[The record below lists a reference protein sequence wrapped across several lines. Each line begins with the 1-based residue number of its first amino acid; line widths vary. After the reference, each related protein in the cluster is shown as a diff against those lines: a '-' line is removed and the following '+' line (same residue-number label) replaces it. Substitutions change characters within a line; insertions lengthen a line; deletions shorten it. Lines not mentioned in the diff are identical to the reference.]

1 MAAPDDADGM
11 RPAPCPAVPGPR
23 VPDVPIGDR
32 TGTPNKGA
40 PPVKHSSTQSLYTY
54 WNERRGA
61 RPAPDRA
68 EIEPGAIRTALGDSF
83 ILGSEPAT
91 TFRLA
96 GTRVCSLFGR
106 ELKGEPFAALWNPQ
120 DAGAASDLLAIVA
133 NEIAGIVAGVT
144 ATTAEG
150 YTADLELL
158 LLPLRHRGSSQE
170 RQIGV
175 LAPLV
180 RPFWLGASPVVRLEL
195 TSHRHVGPAL
205 HAATTPFMAAAEA
218 GRFRHGLLVYDGGRA

>member
-1 MAAPDDADGM
+1 M
-11 RPAPCPAVPGPR
+11 
-23 VPDVPIGDR
+23 GDW
-32 TGTPNKGA
+32 TGKWNKRA
-40 PPVKHSSTQSLYTY
+40 RPVKHSSTQALYAY

-68 EIEPGAIRTALGDSF
+68 EIEPGAMRTALGDSF
-83 ILGSEPAT
+83 ILGSEPTT

-106 ELKGEPFAALWNPQ
+106 ELKGEPFAGLWTPQ
-120 DAGAASDLLAIVA
+120 DARAASDLLAIVA
-133 NEIAGIVAGVT
+133 NEIAGVVAGVT

-158 LLPLRHRGSSQE
+158 LLPLRHRGNSQQ

-175 LAPLV
+175 LVPLV
-180 RPFWLGASPVVRLEL
+180 RPFWLGASPVIRLEL

-205 HAATTPFMAAAEA
+205 HAVPTTPFMAAAEA